1 MNPQIASK
9 FHIQHPQVK
18 LSKCCESHNIPLR
31 TICVLKINIS
41 KPKANIMFLI
51 KSKICH

>member
-1 MNPQIASK
+1 MNALIASK
-9 FHIQHPQVK
+9 FPIQHPQVK
-18 LSKCCESHNIPLR
+18 FGKHCESHNIQVR
-31 TICVLKINIS
+31 TLCIPKIKAS